1 MFSNAIYPQ
10 FVLLPLQ
17 IRTQGQAEHDAALER
32 YNDGTLRSYAYK
44 DKP

>member
-1 MFSNAIYPQ
+1 MFSNGIYPQ

-17 IRTQGQAEHDAALER
+17 IRSQGQAEHDTTLER
-32 YNDGTLRSYAYK
+32 YNGGTLRSYAYK